1 LLEGLGVE
9 LEDGRRWKCINFCKW
24 MIDCDE
30 KEGVLYPSEKLILF
44 LLLFDF

>member
-1 LLEGLGVE
+1 VLKWKIKVLGSVS
-9 LEDGRRWKCINFCKW
+9 IFCRW

-30 KEGVLYPSEKLILF
+30 KESVLYPSEKWILF